1 MSFQAAVIGGG
12 PGGYVAAI
20 RLSQL
25 GFKTALVEK
34 DELGGE
40 CTNWGCIPSKYL
52 IGQAKKIMQFRELA
66 AKNIVNSSF
75 SIDMAKIS
83 QSNKQVVEKLRQ
95 GIAYLLK
102 ANGVTF
108 IRGHADIAEPG
119 KIFVQSNGS
128 QQTISADNIVV
139 ASGTEPSSL
148 PTIPFDH
155 RKIID
160 YRTALFLDKIPEKLL
175 VVGGGAIGLELG
187 TVYAHL
193 GTKVTVVEIMD
204 QVLPGFDADA
214 ARLIR
219 RSLEKIGIRIFTK
232 TTVASYSD
240 VDDGVEVVLS
250 NDLRD
255 GFDYVLV
262 AVGKRA
268 SQWARKLSEVGVEID
283 EKGYIKT
290 DERMATSVDGIYAVG
305 DVTGPPFLAHK
316 AYRQGIVAAEAIAG
330 METKFDGLVPYG
342 VFTSPEVAFVGL
354 SSSAAKEMGYEVGEA
369 RFPFAALGRAIADG
383 EEGFVKIV
391 SDRKTSRVLGAV
403 VVGPHATEIIS
414 VITTAIKAGVK
425 LEELSETIF
434 IHPTYSEAIAEA
446 VHLLEKKAI
455 HYVSR

>member
-1 MSFQAAVIGGG
+1 MSFQAVVVGGG

-25 GFKTALVEK
+25 GVKTALVEK

-52 IGQAKKIMQFRELA
+52 IGQAKKVMQFKELA
-66 AKNIVNSSF
+66 AKNMVNSSF

-102 ANGVTF
+102 ANGVTL
-108 IRGHADIAEPG
+108 IKGLAEISEPG
-119 KIFVQSNGS
+119 KIVVQSNGS
-128 QQTISADNIVV
+128 RQTVSADNIIV
-139 ASGTEPSSL
+139 ATGTEPSWL
-148 PTIPFDH
+148 PTIPFDQ

-160 YRTALFLDKIPEKLL
+160 YRTALFLEKIPEKLL

-187 TVYAHL
+187 TAYAHL
-193 GTKVTVVEIMD
+193 GTKVTVVEIME
-204 QVLPGFDADA
+204 QVLPGFDADV
-214 ARLIR
+214 ARVIR
-219 RSLEKIGIRIFTK
+219 RSLEKIGMRIFTK
-232 TTVASYSD
+232 TTVASYSY

-250 NDLRD
+250 NDLKD
-255 GFDYVLV
+255 KFDFVLV

-268 SQWARKLSEVGVEID
+268 SPWARKLSEIGVEID
-283 EKGYIKT
+283 EKGFIKT
-290 DERMATSVDGIYAVG
+290 DERMATSVEAIFAVG

-316 AYRQGIVAAEAIAG
+316 AYRQGVVAAEAIAG

-383 EEGFVKIV
+383 EDGFVKIV

-403 VVGPHATEIIS
+403 VVGPHATETIS
-414 VITTAIKAGVK
+414 VITTAIKAGIK
-425 LEELSETIF
+425 LEELSETVF

-446 VHLLEKKAI
+446 VHLLEKRAI